1 MCQWLFCHCSAL
13 YSCDRTRGCHYV
25 TEDEVTHYLG
35 ISIHEFQSARLRNGK
50 RCRRST
56 CQVQP
61 LGYCINFPGDCFLLH
76 ISSLAAACRGEG
88 GARSSSAERAH
99 DDAAFSVGLRALTG
113 RPAAAGL
120 GAGGSLA
127 REPSNKT
134 LSGST
139 YTQSESSESSA
150 AGFVGTTGASPVL
163 LRQPGQSQQHVTT
176 ISRQAEWGCFLA
188 YLVCQV

>member
-1 MCQWLFCHCSAL
+1 MTTSLTTWANHK
-13 YSCDRTRGCHYV
+13 
-25 TEDEVTHYLG
+25 
-35 ISIHEFQSARLRNGK
+35 FQSARLRHGK

-88 GARSSSAERAH
+88 GARSASAERAH

-127 REPSNKT
+127 RWPSNIK

-150 AGFVGTTGASPVL
+150 AGCFGITPATTGASPML